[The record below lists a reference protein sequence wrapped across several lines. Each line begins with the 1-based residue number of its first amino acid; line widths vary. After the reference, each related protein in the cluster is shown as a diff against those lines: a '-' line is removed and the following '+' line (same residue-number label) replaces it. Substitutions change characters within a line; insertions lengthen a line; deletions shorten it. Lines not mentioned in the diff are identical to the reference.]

1 MSLDKF
7 SDMLRFGINLKLSG
21 VEEEK
26 YYSQRLRYFIMDF
39 EDFDAES
46 EDDVVVDVFFLT
58 EKTFKVKIRN
68 STLTFEPLTETSYE
82 AVMLVLDF
90 ISKYHD
96 IVKED
101 FLKTDAFEETVVKV
115 PLMEEQSEE
124 DSSDEWI

>member
-26 YYSQRLRYFIMDF
+26 YYSQRLRYFMMDF

-46 EDDVVVDVFFLT
+46 EDDIITDIFFLT
-58 EKTFKVKIRN
+58 EKTLRVKIRN
-68 STLTFEPLTETSYE
+68 STLTFEPLTETCYE
-82 AVMLVLDF
+82 AIMLVLDF

-96 IVKED
+96 VVKED
-101 FLKTDAFEETVVKV
+101 FLKTDAFEETVIKV
-115 PLMEEQSEE
+115 ASVEEESEE